1 MAKENGNP
9 ASLPFETVCQRWVL
23 EHGNPA
29 SLPFEPFVNF
39 EFLSIFLLSI
49 WMPRPNGLQQGP
61 HLNMIMLFASS
72 WIVQFDLNSCASSW
86 IVQFDLNTFSQWT
99 CFLHPRSSLPS
110 YLHPLEARL
119 WLVNLL
125 QMMYTWC
132 ANVIFFPKA
141 FMFCCSKILCLVA
154 IWLQI
159 QTSFKTTKRV
169 EKWTTKRVE
178 KWKPI
183 IIPCRVDGI
192 FKTQLITTHFI
203 HFRVDRIVEPKKPSL
218 SYFIHFRVDRC

>member
-132 ANVIFFPKA
+132 ANVIFFRKHSCFA
-141 FMFCCSKILCLVA
+141 AAKYSVWWQFG
-154 IWLQI
+154 
-159 QTSFKTTKRV
+159 FKSRRRLKRQKGLKN
-169 EKWTTKRVE
+169 ERQKGLKNE
-178 KWKPI
+178 S
-183 IIPCRVDGI
+183 
-192 FKTQLITTHFI
+192 Q
-203 HFRVDRIVEPKKPSL
+203 SL
-218 SYFIHFRVDRC
+218 SLAGLTEFLKPNFRVDRC

>member
-1 MAKENGNP
+1 MGIQLHCLLK
-9 ASLPFETVCQRWVL
+9 
-23 EHGNPA
+23 
-29 SLPFEPFVNF
+29 PFVNVG
-39 EFLSIFLLSI
+39 FLSMGIQLHCLSN
-49 WMPRPNGLQQGP
+49 RLST
-61 HLNMIMLFASS
+61 LSS
-72 WIVQFDLNSCASSW
+72 WAYFSWAYGCPGQMGSSKAHTSTWSCCLHHRELFNLISTVVHHRELFNLISTPFLSGLASCTLGHHYRATFTHWRQDFDWWIYCKWCTLDVQMSF
-86 IVQFDLNTFSQWT
+86 
-99 CFLHPRSSLPS
+99 FL
-110 YLHPLEARL
+110 
-119 WLVNLL
+119 
-125 QMMYTWC
+125 
-132 ANVIFFPKA
+132 KA

-159 QTSFKTTKRV
+159 QTSFK
-169 EKWTTKRVE
+169 TTKRVE